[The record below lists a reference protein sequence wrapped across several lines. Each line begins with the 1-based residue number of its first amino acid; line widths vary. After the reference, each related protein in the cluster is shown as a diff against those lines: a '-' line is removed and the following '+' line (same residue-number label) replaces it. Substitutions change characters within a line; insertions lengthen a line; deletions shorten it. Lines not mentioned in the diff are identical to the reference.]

1 MVDAKTIDNL
11 PPDVNRR
18 FIEDTKLLSEEDVK
32 KVFQTPSIATRA
44 EILKTAP
51 EITKLD
57 VLFGLEEIETS
68 PFAAPENFV
77 LATNIFTYQLIPNFG
92 PINEIIEKLES
103 IEDKNQ
109 KKKKKKKEEEDSEE
123 NKQRKRLLKFAFLM
137 DTLNEILTDIKKRKD
152 EYHKG

>member
-11 PPDVNRR
+11 PPEVNRR

-44 EILKTAP
+44 EVLKTAP
-51 EITKLD
+51 ETTKLD
-57 VLFGLEEIETS
+57 MLFGLEKIETS
-68 PFAAPENFV
+68 PFAAPDNFV

-103 IEDKNQ
+103 IEE
-109 KKKKKKKEEEDSEE
+109 KKKKRKKEEEEAEE
-123 NKQRKRLLKFAFLM
+123 ERQRKRLLKFAFLM
-137 DTLNEILTDIKKRKD
+137 DTLNSILTDIKKRKD

>member
-32 KVFQTPSIATRA
+32 RVFQTPSIAARA
-44 EILKTAP
+44 EVLKTAP

-57 VLFGLEEIETS
+57 VLFGLEQIETS

-92 PINEIIEKLES
+92 PINELIEKLES

-109 KKKKKKKEEEDSEE
+109 KKKKRKKEEESEKD
-123 NKQRKRLLKFAFLM
+123 KQRKRLLKFAFLM
-137 DTLNEILTDIKKRKD
+137 DSLNTILTDIKKRKD